1 MHVTTDMK
9 LHEVEHFAGNRL
21 DQAWQRAT
29 KVGSEGAALK
39 TDRIDLMVYTVPSF
53 KHKEKSYCVSL
64 RNHKKH
70 CLCSCDCP
78 DFEDRS
84 QVDKLVCKHV
94 WYVLLFGMEGSLA
107 MQPFCDIIAKNIS
120 APLKNKLGSIQ
131 HLLRPSTL
139 QALRSS
145 SLDGSLSPAKL
156 ERTNASTPNDEDT
169 DYERENALTQPM
181 VNPDEPLSPTKAPAV
196 KKLVFAG
203 KMLHVVPNGG
213 PEAIKI
219 LRHLIRQNGG
229 RLASA
234 PDPKVEYVVNSASHP
249 LDDSEIADIRR
260 LLEQCA
266 PAAVV
271 VRGEWIRACLNN
283 TPPPLPPTGRYV
295 LDF

>member
-1 MHVTTDMK
+1 MHVTTDMT
-9 LHEVEHFAGNRL
+9 LHEIEPFAGNRL
-21 DQAWQRAT
+21 DQACQRAT

-39 TDRIDLMVYTVPSF
+39 TDRIDLMVAMAYTVPSF
-53 KHKEKSYCVSL
+53 KHK
-64 RNHKKH
+64 
-70 CLCSCDCP
+70 
-78 DFEDRS
+78 
-84 QVDKLVCKHV
+84 
-94 WYVLLFGMEGSLA
+94 GSLA
-107 MQPFCDIIAKNIS
+107 MQPFCDIIAQNIS

-196 KKLVFAG
+196 KKRVFAG
-203 KMLHVVPNGG
+203 MIVHVVPNGG

-260 LLEQCA
+260 RLEQCA
-266 PAAVV
+266 AAAVV
-271 VRGEWIRACLNN
+271 VRREWIQACLND

-295 LDF
+295 LSFR